1 MTRKNHFAERL
12 ERAARWQQRLREQ
25 EQQVPEESEDR
36 WQRTKRIW
44 DRIEKQMNERK

>member
-12 ERAARWQQRLREQ
+12 ERAAQWKQRLQEQ
-25 EQQVPEESEDR
+25 EQQDHEESEDR

-44 DRIEKQMNERK
+44 DLIEKQMDDRK